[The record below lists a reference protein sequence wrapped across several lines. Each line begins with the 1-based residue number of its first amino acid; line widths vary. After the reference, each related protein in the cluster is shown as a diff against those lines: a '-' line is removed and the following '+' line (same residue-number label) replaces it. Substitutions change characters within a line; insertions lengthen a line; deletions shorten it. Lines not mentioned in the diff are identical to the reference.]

1 LKRTVV
7 QAISIVDGPPNPRL
21 HRRWPGHFLMN
32 VVAHIS
38 RLPRNPDIVNTR
50 TKKYLD
56 NVRLKY
62 NNSMFITNS
71 QRRAAP
77 ASASRAL
84 ISDDAAENRHASL

>member
-1 LKRTVV
+1 
-7 QAISIVDGPPNPRL
+7 
-21 HRRWPGHFLMN
+21 MN